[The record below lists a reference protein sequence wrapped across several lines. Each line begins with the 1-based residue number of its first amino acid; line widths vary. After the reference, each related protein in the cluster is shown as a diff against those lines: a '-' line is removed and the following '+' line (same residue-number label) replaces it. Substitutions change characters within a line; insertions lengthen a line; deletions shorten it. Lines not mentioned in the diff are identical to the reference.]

1 MPDQSRPKKKQKFE
15 PPSLPRPTAG
25 MTTALGV
32 DHPGPQSTVGAAAGI
47 AAFSVAAPEVT
58 SSGDV
63 VAFDRFGRTSSTY
76 LMSAQ
81 TAQQVNTF
89 GPGIANVTFSTMNP
103 QAIAPQP
110 SESDKYG
117 SEDEAGVEGDESSNE
132 HEDNEDGESGEKC
145 DSDEA
150 GGNVIEVEIPKS
162 IKTQA
167 ELDDFIFQV
176 RANYLKNGQLPP
188 KAKTKASAPPS
199 QPVVPQLGPDPLLN
213 GKSKEV
219 VVTVEKGPGVQA
231 ETVDGDLRRDIL
243 CAHTLKSL
251 LSMCGLKYAHQATQL
266 IPQYDEVT
274 REPRY
279 MIGKRLIPHF
289 DRSFTEN
296 FDEGW
301 GEEYYGVVT
310 NPSLMKTNKEYL
322 TTVPREVFRNV
333 LSGAGFATMRDAWN
347 RNKEGKGEEA
357 REKKNRRTRRALR
370 KSAKS
375 DRRKKALGESEL
387 ELGSFEFLVDPG
399 FQSSEHS
406 DVDDTTLC
414 VVQEPAFRAN
424 QVNQL
429 LDALDVGFTS
439 GKQKA
444 GNRQFTKIQHRV
456 VNIPVPRL
464 KKTASKVPSWAI
476 DSEWGKNQP
485 AVERISRPHINF
497 RATQMPQGPTVDQFL
512 YEYEPDPR
520 DYVLAE
526 SPADHGSAPASAAA
540 AATLASARSRPP
552 PARAPVVSPVEL
564 APAPAPTAV
573 PAPASEPTLRSKVE
587 PKSAPALT
595 TPQPK
600 RDPEPAPAATRKRKK
615 SRRLIEAEEANDLES
630 TKEVEVTNAKGKGRK
645 QVGSRQ
651 ESSHMM
657 EVEVRVEAQGEMS
670 VAGPSQGSWSKSGTS
685 TVIRFAHVPRR

>member
-1 MPDQSRPKKKQKFE
+1 
-15 PPSLPRPTAG
+15 
-25 MTTALGV
+25 
-32 DHPGPQSTVGAAAGI
+32 
-47 AAFSVAAPEVT
+47 
-58 SSGDV
+58 
-63 VAFDRFGRTSSTY
+63 
-76 LMSAQ
+76 MSAQ
-81 TAQQVNTF
+81 TAQQVNIF
-89 GPGIANVTFSTMNP
+89 GPGIANVTFPTMNL
-103 QAIAPQP
+103 QATTPQP
-110 SESDKYG
+110 PESDEYG
-117 SEDEAGVEGDESSNE
+117 NEDEAGVEGD
-132 HEDNEDGESGEKC
+132 DNEDGESGEKC
-145 DSDEA
+145 DSDGA
-150 GGNVIEVEIPKS
+150 GGNVMEVEIPKS

-176 RANYLKNGQLPP
+176 RASYLKNGQLPP
-188 KAKTKASAPPS
+188 KAKTKAPVPPS
-199 QPVVPQLGPDPLLN
+199 QPVVPQPGLGPMLN

-219 VVTVEKGPGVQA
+219 VVTVEKGPKVQA
-231 ETVDGDLRRDIL
+231 ETVNGDLRRDIL

-296 FDEGW
+296 FHEGW

-357 REKKNRRTRRALR
+357 RERENRRTRRALR

-406 DVDDTTLC
+406 DVHDTTLC
-414 VVQEPAFRAN
+414 VVQEPAFRADQAN
-424 QVNQL
+424 RL
-429 LDALDVGFTS
+429 LDALDVGYTS

-444 GNRQFTKIQHRV
+444 GNRQFTRIQHRV

-464 KKTASKVPSWAI
+464 KKTASKAPSWTI
-476 DSEWGKNQP
+476 NSEWGKKHP
-485 AVERISRPHINF
+485 TVERISRPHINF
-497 RATQMPQGPTVDQFL
+497 RATQMPQGPTVGQFL

-520 DYVLAE
+520 DYLAE
-526 SPADHGSAPASAAA
+526 SPVDHGSAPA
-540 AATLASARSRPP
+540 AATLVSARSRPP
-552 PARAPVVSPVEL
+552 PARALAVSPVEL

-573 PAPASEPTLRSKVE
+573 LAPASEPTLRSEVE
-587 PKSAPALT
+587 PQFALALT

-630 TKEVEVTNAKGKGRK
+630 TKEVEVMNAKGKGRK
-645 QVGSRQ
+645 QVGSQQ

-657 EVEVRVEAQGEMS
+657 EVEVRVEARGEMS